1 MRKLLI
7 LSVLA
12 VAACESYG
20 TPGTPWGDY
29 QTARERVLTENG
41 VPSATVPMGHP
52 VQSPTPE
59 MIAPMPRQKATPA
72 APVVVAVTP
81 GAPLTASGKAV
92 YRGSSGLPRYAAD
105 SGHLVGTQVYPRDAA
120 LTENAQILAAQRCK
134 RYYSTNAAQL
144 AFLAQGG
151 PQVDR
156 LGLDPDGDGYVC
168 GWDPSEWR
176 KPGQ

>member
-20 TPGTPWGDY
+20 TPGTPYGDY
-29 QTARERVLTENG
+29 QTGREQVLMQDGTTT
-41 VPSATVPMGHP
+41 ATIP
-52 VQSPTPE
+52 VALPAQSPTPE
-59 MIAPMPRQKATPA
+59 MIAPTPRQKAAPA
-72 APVVVAVTP
+72 GTAAVQ
-81 GAPLTASGKAV
+81 GAPLTASGKPV
-92 YRGSSGLPRYAAD
+92 YGSSPQLTRYAAD
-105 SGHLVGTQVYPRDAA
+105 NKHPVGTRVYPRNVTVTSDV
-120 LTENAQILAAQRCK
+120 LVLAEQRCN
-134 RYYSTNAAQL
+134 RYFSTNAAQL

-151 PQVDR
+151 PQQDK

-176 KPGQ
+176 GRGL

>member
-20 TPGTPWGDY
+20 TPGTPYGDY
-29 QTARERVLTENG
+29 QTDRERALTQDGTPNAEI
-41 VPSATVPMGHP
+41 P
-52 VQSPTPE
+52 VALPAQSPTPE
-59 MIAPMPRQKATPA
+59 MIAPMPRQTA
-72 APVVVAVTP
+72 APAP
-81 GAPLTASGKAV
+81 ASAAPLTASGKPV
-92 YRGSSGLPRYAAD
+92 YGSSSGLARYAAD
-105 SGHLVGTQVYPRDAA
+105 SPHEVGVRVYPRNEPVTRNA
-120 LTENAQILAAQRCK
+120 LVLADQRCQ
-134 RYYSTNAAQL
+134 RYYSINAAQL

-151 PQVDR
+151 PQQDR

-176 KPGQ
+176 KRGQ